1 MKNGYENIY
10 EPTKIQSNEEAGE
23 SPLHGAC
30 PRSGDMP
37 DGFMR
42 LGRRIRR
49 R

>member
-1 MKNGYENIY
+1 MKNGYEEDMNLQKY
-10 EPTKIQSNEEAGE
+10 NRMKKPANRLYMALALG
-23 SPLHGAC
+23 G
-30 PRSGDMP
+30 GDMP